1 MRSGIASNTKW
12 LGRLSGERDN
22 VLSSELKFLGPL
34 AAMAASNALT
44 TSQSERLMDSCKT
57 SPSVSRGTP
66 LTRATSSAET

>member
-1 MRSGIASNTKW
+1 MSKPAVIAADRPATGKSRARPRSDPT
-12 LGRLSGERDN
+12 LL
-22 VLSSELKFLGPL
+22 VQL